1 MQKEGEKIVLE
12 GEEMDT
18 HTHTDSSQAL
28 HTKTAIVSKEKA
40 VAVTL
45 TNGCQPT

>member
-12 GEEMDT
+12 GEEMD
-18 HTHTDSSQAL
+18 THTDSSQAL